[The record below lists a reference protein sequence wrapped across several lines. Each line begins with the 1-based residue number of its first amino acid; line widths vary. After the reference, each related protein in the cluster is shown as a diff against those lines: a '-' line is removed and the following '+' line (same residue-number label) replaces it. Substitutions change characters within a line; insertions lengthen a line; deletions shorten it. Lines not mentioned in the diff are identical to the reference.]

1 MTLPNFFTLS
11 RIALSPLFF
20 VFFFLG
26 TWTNTARISYIVV
39 LWILFFLIET
49 SDLLDG
55 YLARRLGRTSE
66 LGKLLDPFADS
77 LSRLTYF
84 ICFAGG
90 GIMPL
95 WILLSV
101 VYRDLGVAFARQVAR
116 GQGITVGAR
125 LSGKVKAWI
134 YAVAGIAGMIRIS
147 AGFMALSQ
155 LSVSLLDKFLSLV
168 FVLCALI
175 AVISLF
181 DYLCSVFIKHRG
193 QSGR

>member
-1 MTLPNFFTLS
+1 MTLPNLFTLS

-26 TWTNTARISYIVV
+26 TWTGSHRVSYLVV
-39 LWILFFLIET
+39 LWILFVLIET

-55 YLARRLGRTSE
+55 FLARRLGRTSE

-95 WILLSV
+95 WILLIV
-101 VYRDLGVAFARQVAR
+101 VYRDLGVAFARQIAR
-116 GQGITVGAR
+116 GRGITVGAR
-125 LSGKVKAWI
+125 LSGKIKAWI
-134 YAVAGIAGMIRIS
+134 YALAGIAGMIRIS
-147 AGFMALSQ
+147 IDFMTLSQ
-155 LSVSLLDKFLSLV
+155 QDVSLLEKMLGLV
-168 FVLCALI
+168 FLLCALI
-175 AVISLF
+175 AVVSLF
-181 DYLCSVFIKHRG
+181 DYLSSVFIKQIG
-193 QSGR
+193 QSDR